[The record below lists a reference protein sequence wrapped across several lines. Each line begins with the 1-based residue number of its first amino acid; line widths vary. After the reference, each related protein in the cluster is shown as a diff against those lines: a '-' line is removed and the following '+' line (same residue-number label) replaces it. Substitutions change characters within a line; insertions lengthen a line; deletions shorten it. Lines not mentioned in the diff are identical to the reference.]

1 MVQFSSNNQKTKCD
15 SEKKNALLPAIF
27 RNWFTSHG
35 WHPYPHQLKILEI
48 ARQTS
53 HVLITAPT
61 GGGKTLSGFLPTL
74 IELANT
80 PQGGLHTLYV
90 SPLKSLTT
98 DIRRNL
104 EIPITEMKLPITV
117 SIRTGDTKQSIRQH
131 QRKKPPNILL
141 TTPESLT
148 LLLSYHDAQIIFA
161 TLKRVVIDEIHVLAG
176 TKRGDQLA
184 LCLSRIQ
191 QLAPRSQRIGLSAT
205 VAHPIALSAW
215 LAPSGQ
221 ANLVARVDGL
231 SGEKF
236 KIALLKTKQKIP
248 WYSHSALH
256 TMEEIYQE
264 LEKAQTTLIF
274 VNTRAQAEITFQ
286 ALWKLNKKGLPI
298 ALHHGSLAKKLR
310 LRVEEKIASG
320 SLKAVVATS
329 SLDLGVDWAAVDLMI
344 QIGAPKGVS
353 RLIQR
358 IGRAGHS
365 LYTPSRALLVPTNRF
380 EVLECKAALEA
391 AVEGTLDDETPR
403 PGSYDVLA
411 QHMLAMACSRSFEA
425 DMMFSEITAA
435 SPYVSLPRAVFT
447 DVLAFIDHG
456 GYALRT
462 YEQWRR
468 LENIENQ
475 TYKIASQK
483 VARRVRMNI
492 GTIVESQMLQ
502 VRLGRQKLLGKIEE
516 NFVLG
521 LLPGDTFMFCGHILR
536 FEGIRNMTVS
546 TTLATKSEPKI
557 PSYQGGRLPLS
568 THLADRVRSILAN
581 PQKWPK
587 LPNQVR
593 DWLGIQS
600 QVSVMP
606 KSDGL
611 LVETFKRSGK
621 AFLVAYCFEGRNAH
635 QTLGIL
641 LTKRMERSGLGPI
654 GFVGT
659 DYNIAI
665 WSIHP
670 VTNIDELFDEDMLG
684 DDLEEWLA
692 DSSLLRRTFRE
703 VATISGLIERN
714 YPGASKTGRQMTVSS
729 DLIYD
734 TLRRYEPNHIMLR
747 VTRSDA
753 ARGLTDIKRLANMLK
768 RVKGKIIHQKL
779 SRASPLSVPILLEI
793 GKETVGGSH
802 KDMLLDEAETN
813 LISEAFATEENS

>member
-1 MVQFSSNNQKTKCD
+1 MVHLASNCQPANNCCEKTP
-15 SEKKNALLPAIF
+15 ALLPAIF
-27 RNWFTSHG
+27 QNWFSSHG
-35 WHPYPHQLKILEI
+35 WRPYPHQLKILEI
-48 ARQTS
+48 AQQS
-53 HVLITAPT
+53 PHALITAPT
-61 GGGKTLSGFLPTL
+61 GGGKTLAGFLPTL
-74 IELANT
+74 IELAT
-80 PQGGLHTLYV
+80 DPQDSLHTLYV
-90 SPLKSLTT
+90 SPLKSLTV
-98 DIRRNL
+98 DIHRNL
-104 EIPITEMKLPITV
+104 DVPISEMSLPITV
-117 SIRTGDTKQSIRQH
+117 SIRTGDTKQRVRQH
-131 QRKKPPNILL
+131 QRQAPPNILL

-148 LLLSYHDAQIIFA
+148 LLLSYHDAQSLFK

-184 LCLSRIQ
+184 LGLSRIQ
-191 QLAPRSQRIGLSAT
+191 ELAPQCQRFGLSAT

-215 LAPSGQ
+215 LAPQGQ
-221 ANLVARVDGL
+221 ANLVTRLDGSSRAKL
-231 SGEKF
+231 
-236 KIALLKTKQKIP
+236 KINLLKTKQKLP

-264 LEKAQTTLIF
+264 VEKAQTTLIF

-286 ALWKLNKKGLPI
+286 ALWRANKKCLPI
-298 ALHHGSLAKKLR
+298 ALHHGSLAKTLR
-310 LRVEEKIASG
+310 LRVEKEMASG

-329 SLDLGVDWAAVDLMI
+329 SLDLGVDWASVDLVI

-358 IGRAGHS
+358 IGRAGHR
-365 LYTPSRALLVPTNRF
+365 LDTPSRAFLVPTNRF
-380 EVLECKAALEA
+380 EVLECTAALEA
-391 AVEGTLDDETPR
+391 AIEGSLDDETPR

-425 DMMFSEITAA
+425 EKMYSEITTAA
-435 SPYVSLPRAVFT
+435 PYVRLSRDIFN
-447 DVLAFIDHG
+447 DILAFIDHG

-468 LENIENQ
+468 LKKIKNQ

-492 GTIVESQMLQ
+492 GTIVASQMLQ
-502 VRLGRQKLLGKIEE
+502 VRVGKRKILGKIEE

-521 LLPGDTFMFCGHILR
+521 LLPGDTFMFGGHVLK
-536 FEGIRNMTVS
+536 FQGIRNTTVATS
-546 TTLATKSEPKI
+546 LAAGGEPKI

-568 THLADRVRSILAN
+568 THLADRVRSILAS
-581 PQKWPK
+581 PQTWSK
-587 LPNQVR
+587 LPHQVR
-593 DWLGIQS
+593 DWLDIQS
-600 QVSVMP
+600 QVSVLP
-606 KSDGL
+606 RRDGL
-611 LVETFKRSGK
+611 LIETFKRSGK
-621 AFLVAYCFEGRNAH
+621 AFLVAYCFEGRKAH

-641 LTKRMERSGLGPI
+641 LTKRMERLELGPI

-670 VTNIDELFDEDMLG
+670 VTDINQLFDEDMLG

-714 YPGASKTGRQMTVSS
+714 HPGASKTGRQMTVSS

-734 TLRRYEPNHIMLR
+734 TLRRYDPNHIMLR

-768 RVKGKIIHQKL
+768 RVKGKIVHKEL

-793 GKETVGGSH
+793 GRETVGGSH
-802 KDMLLDEAETN
+802 KDMLLDEAETL
-813 LISEAFATEENS
+813 LISEAFATEESS

>member
-1 MVQFSSNNQKTKCD
+1 MAQLSSNHQKTKYYR
-15 SEKKNALLPAIF
+15 KKKPAPLPAIF
-27 RNWFTSHG
+27 ENWFVSNG
-35 WHPYPHQLKILEI
+35 WRPHTHQLKILEI
-48 ARQTS
+48 AEQQS
-53 HVLITAPT
+53 HALITAPT
-61 GGGKTLSGFLPTL
+61 GGGKTLAGFLPTL
-74 IELANT
+74 IELANN
-80 PQGGLHTLYV
+80 PQGSLHTLYI
-90 SPLKSLTT
+90 SPLKSLTS

-104 EIPITEMKLPITV
+104 EVPISEMQLPISV
-117 SIRTGDTKQSIRQH
+117 SIRTGDTKQSVRQH

-148 LLLSYHDAQIIFA
+148 LLLSYHDASIIFK

-184 LCLSRIQ
+184 LALSRIQ
-191 QLAPRSQRIGLSAT
+191 QLAPKCHRIGLSAT
-205 VAHPIALSAW
+205 IAHPIALSAW
-215 LAPSGQ
+215 LAPKGQ
-221 ANLVARVDGL
+221 ANLVTRIEGS
-231 SGEKF
+231 SGKKF
-236 KIALLKTKQKIP
+236 KINLLKTKQKIP

-264 LEKAQTTLIF
+264 VEKAQTTLIF

-298 ALHHGSLAKKLR
+298 ALHHGSLAKILR
-310 LRVEEKIASG
+310 LRVEEEMASG

-358 IGRAGHS
+358 IGRAGHN
-365 LYTPSRALLVPTNRF
+365 LDTPSRALLVPTNRF

-403 PGSYDVLA
+403 PGGYDVLA
-411 QHMLAMACSRSFEA
+411 QHMLAMACSHSFEA
-425 DMMFSEITAA
+425 DKMYTEITAA
-435 SPYVSLPRAVFT
+435 APYVSLPRVIFN
-447 DVLAFIDHG
+447 DVLDFIDHG

-468 LENIENQ
+468 LENIENK

-502 VRLGRQKLLGKIEE
+502 VRLGRQKILGKIEE
-516 NFVLG
+516 NFILG
-521 LLPGDTFMFCGHILR
+521 LLPGDTFMFGGHVLR
-536 FEGIRNMTVS
+536 FQGIRNMAVA
-546 TTLATKSEPKI
+546 TTLAAGSEPKI

-568 THLADRVRSILAN
+568 THLADRVRSILAT
-581 PQKWPK
+581 PQKWPE
-587 LPNQVR
+587 LPNQIR

-600 QVSVMP
+600 RVSVMP

-611 LVETFKRSGK
+611 LVETFKRSGR

-641 LTKRMERSGLGPI
+641 LTKRMERAGLGPI

-670 VTNIDELFDEDMLG
+670 VTDINELFDEDMLG

-692 DSSLLRRTFRE
+692 ESSLLRRTFRE

-714 YPGASKTGRQMTVSS
+714 HPGISKTGRQMTVSS

-734 TLRRYEPNHIMLR
+734 TLRRYDPEHIMLR
-747 VTRSDA
+747 VTRRDA
-753 ARGLTDIKRLANMLK
+753 ARGLTDIKRLADMLR
-768 RVKGKIIHQKL
+768 RVKGKIIHKEL

-793 GKETVGGSH
+793 GKETVGGTH
-802 KDMLLDEAETN
+802 KDMLLDEAETV
-813 LISEAFATEENS
+813 LISEAFATENIL

>member
-1 MVQFSSNNQKTKCD
+1 MALLSSNHQKPKYHR
-15 SEKKNALLPAIF
+15 EKKSALLPAIF
-27 RNWFTSHG
+27 RNWFASHG
-35 WHPYPHQLKILEI
+35 WHPHPHQLKILEI
-48 ARQTS
+48 TQQSS
-53 HVLITAPT
+53 HALITAPT
-61 GGGKTLSGFLPTL
+61 GGGKTLAGFLPTL
-74 IELANT
+74 IELAND
-80 PQGGLHTLYV
+80 PQDSLHTLYV

-98 DIRRNL
+98 DIHRNL
-104 EIPITEMKLPITV
+104 DVPISEMELPISV
-117 SIRTGDTKQSIRQH
+117 SIRTGDTKQSVRQY

-148 LLLSYHDAQIIFA
+148 LLLSYHDAKILFE

-184 LCLSRIQ
+184 LGLSRIQ
-191 QLAPRSQRIGLSAT
+191 QLAPRCQRIGLSAT
-205 VAHPIALSAW
+205 IAHPIALSAW
-215 LAPSGQ
+215 LAPKGL
-221 ANLVARVDGL
+221 ANLVSRIDG
-231 SGEKF
+231 SAGKQF
-236 KIALLKTKQKIP
+236 KINLLKTKQKIP
-248 WYSHSALH
+248 WYSHSAIH
-256 TMEEIYQE
+256 TMEEVYQE
-264 LEKAQTTLIF
+264 VEKAQTTLIF
-274 VNTRAQAEITFQ
+274 VNTRAQAEVTFQ

-298 ALHHGSLAKKLR
+298 ALHHGSLAKTLR
-310 LRVEEKIASG
+310 LRVEKEMAAG

-329 SLDLGVDWAAVDLMI
+329 SLDLGIDWAAVDLMI

-358 IGRAGHS
+358 IGRASHN
-365 LYTPSRALLVPTNRF
+365 LDTPSRALLVPTNRF

-391 AVEGTLDDETPR
+391 AFEGTLDDEAPR

-411 QHMLAMACSRSFEA
+411 QHMLAMACSQSFEA
-425 DMMFSEITAA
+425 DNMYSEITAA
-435 SPYVSLPRAVFT
+435 APYVNLPRVIFN

-462 YEQWRR
+462 YQQWRR
-468 LENIENQ
+468 LKNIENQ

-502 VRLGRQKLLGKIEE
+502 VRIGRQTILGKVEE

-521 LLPGDTFMFCGHILR
+521 LSPGDTFMFGGHVLR
-536 FEGIRNMTVS
+536 FQGIRNMTVA
-546 TTLATKSEPKI
+546 TTLATGSEPKI

-581 PQKWPK
+581 PQTWPK

-600 QVSVMP
+600 QLSVMP

-611 LVETFKRSGK
+611 LVETFERSGK

-641 LTKRMERSGLGPI
+641 LTKRMERAGLGPI

-665 WSIHP
+665 WSIYP
-670 VTNIDELFDEDMLG
+670 VTDINELFDEDMLG

-714 YPGASKTGRQMTVSS
+714 HPGTSKTGRQMTVSS

-734 TLRRYEPNHIMLR
+734 TLRRYDPNHIMLR

-753 ARGLTDIKRLANMLK
+753 ARGLTDIKRLAEMLK
-768 RVKGKIIHQKL
+768 RVKGKIVHKEL

-793 GKETVGGSH
+793 GRETVGGSH
-802 KDMLLDEAETN
+802 TDMLLGEAESV
-813 LISEAFATEENS
+813 LLSEAFATENIS